1 MRQVLACPPIDWDR
15 SLASWLPT
23 TLTHNLPKPFLSTWL
38 DILINLRLKVSL
50 LVDRALSL
58 LTQLPSSPAITLD
71 ACS

>member
-1 MRQVLACPPIDWDR
+1 MRQVLACPPTNWDR
-15 SLASWLPT
+15 SLASWLHT
-23 TLTHNLPKPFLSTWL
+23 TFTHNLPKPFLSTWL
-38 DILINLRLKVSL
+38 DILQNLRLKVSV